1 MNNINNSTDAAKQTT
16 IQKRKRTYWLV
27 MSATI
32 IGALL
37 YFVWPFDPIIPDIVA
52 GLGQI
57 DDVLVA
63 LIPVISH
70 VIMVK
75 REFITFKNN

>member
-1 MNNINNSTDAAKQTT
+1 MNNINNSTDATKQTT
-16 IQKRKRTYWLV
+16 IQKRKRNYWLV

-32 IGALL
+32 IGALI
-37 YFVWPFDPIIPDIVA
+37 YFVWPLDPIPDIVA

-57 DDVLVA
+57 DDFLVA

-70 VIMVK
+70 IIMVK
-75 REFITFKNN
+75 REFITLKNN